1 MKSLTSRNTSRR
13 SLLKAVALSGAAAF
27 PPTLFSESLPV
38 AAPQNDT
45 DRDYWLRTV
54 DRISSPV
61 LEALSRNQLRATM
74 PIECASG
81 QIESRRECTHLEGF
95 GRLLCGLAPWLELSG
110 CSGAESALQTKFR
123 ELARK
128 GIANGTDPAS
138 PDHMNFGTNQQSLVD
153 TAFLALA
160 ILRAPEQLWRK
171 LDQQVQRRVIE
182 SFRLTRV
189 VTPGHNNWL
198 LFSATVEAFFCFVGE
213 DWDALRVDYAIEQHQ
228 QWYTGDGAYG
238 DGPHFHWDYYN
249 SFVIQPMLLAILDV
263 MQADAGHRN
272 TDHWNGLRTVILERA
287 QRYAAIQERMISP
300 EGTFPAIGRS
310 LAYRFG
316 AFHHLAEMSLRH
328 QLPAGVAPE
337 QVRPALT
344 AVMRRI
350 VEAPGTFDAKGWLTI
365 GFAGHQPSIGET
377 YISTGSL
384 YLCSAA
390 WLPLGLAASDQF
402 WSAPPKQWTSQEAW
416 GGTDLVA
423 DHAIVN

>member
-1 MKSLTSRNTSRR
+1 MKSPISRNTSRR
-13 SLLKAVALSGAAAF
+13 SLLKAAALSGAAAF
-27 PPTLFSESLPV
+27 PRTLFSEALPV
-38 AAPQNDT
+38 DAPQSENN
-45 DRDYWLRTV
+45 REYWLRTV
-54 DRISSPV
+54 ERISSPL
-61 LEALSRNQLRATM
+61 LEALGRDQLRATM
-74 PIECASG
+74 PIECAAG
-81 QIESRRECTHLEGF
+81 QIESRRECSHLEAF

-110 CSGAESALQTKFR
+110 CTGAEAALQTKFR

-171 LDQQVQRRVIE
+171 LDHQVQRRVIE
-182 SFRLTRV
+182 SFRATRV

-198 LFSATVEAFFCFVGE
+198 LFSATIEAFFCFVGE

-228 QWYTGDGAYG
+228 QWYAGDGAYG

-249 SFVIQPMLLAILDV
+249 SFVIQPMLLAILDA
-263 MQADAGHRN
+263 MQAQTGHRN
-272 TDHWNGLRTVILERA
+272 TDRWNSLRTVILERA

-328 QLPAGVAPE
+328 QLPEGVTPE

-344 AVMRRI
+344 AVMRRM
-350 VEAPGTFDAKGWLTI
+350 VEAPGTFDGKGWLTI

-390 WLPLGLAASDQF
+390 WLPLGLPARDPF
-402 WSAPPKQWTSQEAW
+402 WSAAAKQWTQQKAW
-416 GGTDLVA
+416 GGVDLVA
-423 DHAIVN
+423 DHAITT

>member
-1 MKSLTSRNTSRR
+1 VKSLTSRNTSRR

-27 PPTLFSESLPV
+27 PPTLFSDALPA
-38 AAPQNDT
+38 AAPQGEND
-45 DRDYWLRTV
+45 REYWIRTV
-54 DRISSPV
+54 ERISSPL
-61 LEALSRNQLRATM
+61 LEALGRSQLRATM
-74 PIECASG
+74 PIECAAG
-81 QIESRRECTHLEGF
+81 QIESRRECTHLEAF
-95 GRLLCGLAPWLELSG
+95 GRLLCGLAPWLELNG
-110 CSGAESALQTKFR
+110 CSGAEAALQTKFR
-123 ELARK
+123 DLARK
-128 GIANGTDPAS
+128 GIANGTDTAS

-171 LDQQVQRRVIE
+171 LDRAVQLRVIE
-182 SFRLTRV
+182 SFRATRV

-198 LFSATVEAFFCFVGE
+198 LFSAAVEAFFCFVGE

-228 QWYTGDGAYG
+228 QWYAGDGAYG

-249 SFVIQPMLLAILDV
+249 SFVIQPMLLAILDL
-263 MQADAGHRN
+263 MQTQAGHRN
-272 TDHWNGLRTVILERA
+272 ADHWNGLRAVILERA
-287 QRYAAIQERMISP
+287 QRYAAVQERMISP

-316 AFHHLAEMSLRH
+316 AFHHLADMSLRH
-328 QLPAGVAPE
+328 QLPSGVAPE

-344 AVMRRI
+344 AVMRRM

-390 WLPLGLAASDQF
+390 WLPLGLVVSDQF
-402 WSAPPKQWTSQEAW
+402 WSAPPKQWTSQKAW
-416 GGTDLVA
+416 GGVDLVA
-423 DHAIVN
+423 DHAIAN